1 MRLRRAPNANT
12 EAAVVAITVVE
23 VAAVEAVIMAAE
35 VATVAVDEV
44 DEVDAVDTEVAAI
57 ITDVTVVTAVITD
70 PKTSLPVNPAATKP
84 RLRPV
89 PAVNT
94 RKEAAADG
102 PAERAADDPEDGPAA
117 RVEKAVNRACA
128 LNAARP
134 QNKNNA

>member
-1 MRLRRAPNANT
+1 M
-12 EAAVVAITVVE
+12 VAITVVE

-44 DEVDAVDTEVAAI
+44 DAVDAEVAAI

-70 PKTSLPVNPAATKP
+70 PETSLPVNPAATKP
-84 RLRPV
+84 QLRPV

-102 PAERAADDPEDGPAA
+102 PAERAADDPADGPAA

-134 QNKNNA
+134 QNKNNASRMK